1 MSSRPPEAPRDEG
14 ALTSLASD
22 FEEHGWVVVR
32 GVVPPGE
39 LADLRGL
46 FNLVVPEIAYPR
58 REDGI
63 LWEITGAAQRIPPLA
78 AVARD
83 VRFAALAAGA
93 LGCGTVQLL
102 QDSLLYKPPRDGG
115 PVEWHQDHTYVG
127 YLAPPRVISLRVAL
141 LPEDE
146 LSGCMR
152 VVDGSHRWGSIG
164 AVRALSEGQVDSLL
178 PALGPGQRAA
188 LANARLLTLE
198 PGDVTIH
205 HCLLLH
211 GSGPNRSD
219 RARKTLILRMFDG
232 DCRLDPTRLPA
243 GAAAHFPT
251 DESGRLATSAF
262 PRLFGS

>member
-1 MSSRPPEAPRDEG
+1 MREDDRGEAVPSTR
-14 ALTSLASD
+14 LAAG
-22 FEEHGWVVVR
+22 FEERGWVVVR
-32 GVVPPGE
+32 GVVPPDE
-39 LADLRGL
+39 LADLRNL

-58 REDGI
+58 REDGV
-63 LWEITGAAQRIPPLA
+63 LWEVTGAAQRVPLLA

-83 VRFAALAAGA
+83 LRFAALAADA

-115 PVEWHQDHTYVG
+115 PVEWHQDYTYVG
-127 YLAPPRVISLRVAL
+127 FLTPARVISLRVAL

-146 LSGCMR
+146 VSGCMR
-152 VVDGSHRWGSIG
+152 VVDGSHRWGPIG
-164 AVRALSEGQVDSLL
+164 SVRALSEGQVDSLI
-178 PALGPGQRAA
+178 PALGPEQRAE
-188 LANARLLTLE
+188 LANARLLELE

-211 GSGPNRSD
+211 GSGPNRSN

-232 DCRLDPTRLPA
+232 DCRLDPARLPA
-243 GAAAHFPT
+243 GATAHFPT

-262 PRLFGS
+262 PR

>member
-1 MSSRPPEAPRDEG
+1 MREDDGG
-14 ALTSLASD
+14 AAVPLTRLAAD

-32 GVVPPGE
+32 GVVPRDE
-39 LADLRGL
+39 LPDLRRL
-46 FNLVVPEIAYPR
+46 FNLVGPELAYPWR
-58 REDGI
+58 KDGV
-63 LWEITGAAQRIPPLA
+63 LWEITGAAQRVPPLA
-78 AVARD
+78 AVAGD

-127 YLAPPRVISLRVAL
+127 FLTPARVISLRLAL

-146 LSGCMR
+146 VSGCMR
-152 VVDGSHRWGSIG
+152 VVDSSHRWGPIG

-178 PALGPGQRAA
+178 PALGPEQRAA
-188 LANARLLTLE
+188 LAGARLLELE

-211 GSGPNRSD
+211 GSGPNRS
-219 RARKTLILRMFDG
+219 
-232 DCRLDPTRLPA
+232 
-243 GAAAHFPT
+243 
-251 DESGRLATSAF
+251 
-262 PRLFGS
+262 

>member
-1 MSSRPPEAPRDEG
+1 MREDDRGEAVPSTR
-14 ALTSLASD
+14 LAAG
-22 FEEHGWVVVR
+22 FEERGWVVVR
-32 GVVPPGE
+32 GVVPPDE
-39 LADLRGL
+39 LADLRNL

-58 REDGI
+58 REDGV
-63 LWEITGAAQRIPPLA
+63 LWEVTGAAQRVPLLA

-83 VRFAALAAGA
+83 LRFAALAADA

-115 PVEWHQDHTYVG
+115 PVEWHQDYTYVG
-127 YLAPPRVISLRVAL
+127 FLTPARVISLRVAL

-146 LSGCMR
+146 VSGCMR
-152 VVDGSHRWGSIG
+152 VVDGSHRWGPIG
-164 AVRALSEGQVDSLL
+164 SVRALSEGQVDSLI
-178 PALGPGQRAA
+178 PALGPEQRAE
-188 LANARLLTLE
+188 LANARLLELE

-211 GSGPNRSD
+211 GSGPNRSN

-232 DCRLDPTRLPA
+232 DCRLDPARLPA

-262 PRLFGS
+262 PRLFG